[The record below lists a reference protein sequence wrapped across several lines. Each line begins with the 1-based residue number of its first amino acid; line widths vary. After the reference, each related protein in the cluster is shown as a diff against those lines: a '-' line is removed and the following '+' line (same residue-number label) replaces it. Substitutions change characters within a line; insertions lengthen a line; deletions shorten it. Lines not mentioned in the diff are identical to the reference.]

1 MIRVQVL
8 FATLLL
14 GVCCQVGAVAL
25 ADDNEM
31 IVNGKEAPDGKYP
44 YQVRLY
50 SSEEDLY
57 GFCGGSIIAPQWVL
71 TASHC
76 VTEGDLNVG
85 PTTAKPP
92 EDIVVG
98 YGSNDRTKT
107 KRIHAT
113 KIFARQEFL
122 AEGLKG
128 KHDVALIKLAEPI
141 PDAPAVTLADP
152 ATDKAIAAS
161 GAKVTVA
168 GWGALWSPFDK
179 DVGALMP
186 DLGPEKEMSDRMN
199 FPMKL
204 REVEIQAMDND
215 SCNGAFA
222 GDRLSV
228 ADTEICA
235 MYQGTTKASCQGD
248 SGGPLVVATPGA
260 PRGFTQVGV
269 VSWGTICGNMV
280 TPSVFA
286 RVSSFNDWINDTI
299 KSN

>member
-1 MIRVQVL
+1 MSRVRVL
-8 FATLLL
+8 IAGLMAALA
-14 GVCCQVGAVAL
+14 VCWQLSAIAR

-50 SSEEDLY
+50 SSMEDQY

-76 VTEGDLNVG
+76 VTEGNLNEG
-85 PTTAKPP
+85 PATQKDP

-98 YGSNDRTKT
+98 YGSNDRTQT
-107 KRIHAT
+107 KRIQAV
-113 KIFARQEFL
+113 KIFAREEFL
-122 AEGLKG
+122 AKGLDG

-152 ATDKAIAAS
+152 ATDKRLAS
-161 GAKVTVA
+161 AGAKVTVT

-179 DVGALMP
+179 DVAALMP
-186 DLGPEKEMSDRMN
+186 DLGEGREMNDKLN
-199 FPMKL
+199 FPLKL
-204 REVEIQAMDND
+204 REVEIEAMDND
-215 SCNGAFA
+215 TCNAAFA
-222 GDRLSV
+222 ADKLSV
-228 ADTEICA
+228 ASTEICA

-248 SGGPLVVATPGA
+248 SGGPLVVATPS
-260 PRGFTQVGV
+260 GFTQVGV
-269 VSWGTICGNMV
+269 VSWGTICGNTV

-286 RVSSFNDWINDTI
+286 RVSAFTDWINDTI
-299 KSN
+299 KNN

>member
-1 MIRVQVL
+1 MRFHVL
-8 FATLLL
+8 LASLLL
-14 GVCCQVGAVAL
+14 SACCQPAAVAM

-50 SSEEDLY
+50 SSEADQY

-76 VTEGDLNVG
+76 VTKGNLNAG
-85 PTTAKPP
+85 PTTASDPS
-92 EDIVVG
+92 DIVVG

-107 KRIHAT
+107 KRIHAV
-113 KIFARQEFL
+113 KIFPRPEFL
-122 AEGLKG
+122 AKGLDG

-141 PDAPAVTLADP
+141 DDAPAVTLADP
-152 ATDKAIAAS
+152 ATDQRIAAA
-161 GAKVTVA
+161 GAKVTVT

-179 DVGALMP
+179 DVTTLMS
-186 DLGPEKEMSDRMN
+186 DIGPEKEMTDKLD
-199 FPMKL
+199 FPLKL
-204 REVEIQAMDND
+204 REVEIQSMDND

-222 GDRLSV
+222 ADHLSV

-235 MYQGTTKASCQGD
+235 MYQGSTKASCQGD
-248 SGGPLVVATPGA
+248 SGGPLVVATPGT
-260 PRGFTQVGV
+260 PHGFTQVGV
-269 VSWGTICGNMV
+269 VSWGTICGNTV

-286 RVSSFNDWINDTI
+286 RVSAFNDWINDTI
-299 KSN
+299 KNN